1 MFKHLFILNYK
12 VNQLFSCGSHTKT
25 RIGVKMEPLHD
36 FVFEALYAS
45 LLKKIPVICVHN
57 IMQRIL
63 AFCLACVFH
72 IYCLLLC
79 ALWKTYPQLGELK
92 FTTPCQVCSRLS
104 LVGLKNNALHHSA
117 LQGAWVK
124 HLVLQALEPAVYLGR
139 RRSTS
144 FLQVSGV
151 YIGFKCHKTLQW
163 QALWDVIKHKYDWS
177 AMEQWWHCLWD
188 GLWLCQELAAKSIDP
203 DSIAVCTTNTQGF
216 MDLSHLDAA
225 DNLSILI
232 HSYLK
237 WTVYLF
243 APSHCLIWVWIQFGH
258 FATSSW
264 LPPTH
269 TYTFSS
275 WIPHLLNWK
284 KTVKVCWRCS
294 GIHPW
299 PRFISCPGAV
309 WALFK

>member
-1 MFKHLFILNYK
+1 
-12 VNQLFSCGSHTKT
+12 
-25 RIGVKMEPLHD
+25 METLHD
-36 FVFEALYAS
+36 LMLIWGS
-45 LLKKIPVICVHN
+45 MSCVHN
-57 IMQRIL
+57 TMQRIPVS
-63 AFCLACVFH
+63 CLACIFH
-72 IYCLLLC
+72 IYCLLLW
-79 ALWKTYPQLGELK
+79 ALWKTYPRLGKLK
-92 FTTPCQVCSRLS
+92 FITPSQVCSRLS
-104 LVGLKNNALHHSA
+104 LVGLQNNELHHSA
-117 LQGAWVK
+117 LQGASVK

-144 FLQVSGV
+144 ILQVGGV
-151 YIGFKCHKTLQW
+151 HIGFKCHKTLRW

-203 DSIAVCTTNTQGF
+203 DAIAVCTTNTQGF
-216 MDLSHLDAA
+216 MDLSHLEAA
-225 DNLSILI
+225 DNLSIQI

-237 WTVYLF
+237 WTIYLF
-243 APSHCLIWVWIQFGH
+243 FTITFSHLWVWIQFGH

-264 LPPTH
+264 LSPLR

-299 PRFISCPGAV
+299 PRFISCPSAV
-309 WALFK
+309 WAKFK